1 MLTAQHQLISQT
13 LSECIGRGQFG
24 SVFKALNNETGQTV
38 AIKRVS
44 LEGMD
49 EKDAQ
54 NVMGEVELLKRL
66 DHPSIVK
73 YMGMNMDSD
82 YLDIILE

>member
-1 MLTAQHQLISQT
+1 
-13 LSECIGRGQFG
+13 LSECIGKGQFG
-24 SVFKALNNETGQTV
+24 SVYKALNNTTGQMV

-44 LEGMD
+44 LDGMND
-49 EKDAQ
+49 KDAK
-54 NVMGEVELLKRL
+54 NVMGEVELLERL

-73 YMGMNMDSD
+73 YMGMNKSND

>member
-1 MLTAQHQLISQT
+1 MY
-13 LSECIGRGQFG
+13 
-24 SVFKALNNETGQTV
+24 KALNNSTGQTV

-44 LEGMD
+44 LDGMD
-49 EKDAQ
+49 EKEAK

-73 YMGMNMDSD
+73 YMGMHKDD
-82 YLDIILE
+82 EYLDIILE

>member
-1 MLTAQHQLISQT
+1 
-13 LSECIGRGQFG
+13 LSECIGKGQFG
-24 SVFKALNNETGQTV
+24 SVYKALNNTTGQMV

-44 LEGMD
+44 LDGMN
-49 EKDAQ
+49 EKDAK
-54 NVMGEVELLKRL
+54 NVMGEVELLERL

-73 YMGMNMDSD
+73 YMGMNKSND

>member
-1 MLTAQHQLISQT
+1 
-13 LSECIGRGQFG
+13 
-24 SVFKALNNETGQTV
+24 LNNTTGQTV

-44 LEGMD
+44 LEGVD
-49 EKDAQ
+49 EKNAK

-73 YMGMNMDSD
+73 YMGMHKDKD